1 MSSADPTRWVAV
13 FEHDGDTE
21 REGGPDGPF
30 VFESYLNES
39 TKEAAQSRIACTAA
53 RNHGAS
59 RLAWL
64 DFDLGGEET
73 EPHVV
78 VASFDGV
85 YRDRGPL
92 VWESVLKLPHSTRT
106 GANTL
111 ASRLECRY
119 GASRIARLVFDEA
132 PKN

>member
-1 MSSADPTRWVAV
+1 MSAAEPTRWVAV

-21 REGGPDGPF
+21 REGGPVGPF
-30 VFESYLNES
+30 VFESHLNES
-39 TKEAAQSRIACTAA
+39 TKEAAEARIACTAA

-64 DFDLGGEET
+64 DFELGGEET
-73 EPHVV
+73 DPHVV

-85 YRDRGPL
+85 NRDRGPL
-92 VWESVLKLPHSTRT
+92 VWETLLKPPHSTRT
-106 GANTL
+106 GANTQ
-111 ASRLECRY
+111 ASRLESRY
-119 GASRIARLVFDEA
+119 GACRIARLVFDEA